1 MFYKRGAILIE
12 HIIGHFTL
20 FYSKLTTLEILF
32 VVSLL
37 FFLFFIFSCYFS
49 HEERSLETSYMVV
62 DQSPKILPPKINKSS
77 HQRCAIKKVF
87 LKISQNSQEN
97 TWCFPVNVVKF
108 LRTSF
113 FTEHVRMTAS
123 KLMIIVA
130 ILKIH
135 PQNLI
140 NCTVS

>member
-20 FYSKLTTLEILF
+20 FYSKLITLEILF

-62 DQSPKILPPKINKSS
+62 DQSSKILKHS
-77 HQRCAIKKVF
+77 VE
-87 LKISQNSQEN
+87 IS
-97 TWCFPVNVVKF
+97 
-108 LRTSF
+108 LR
-113 FTEHVRMTAS
+113 
-123 KLMIIVA
+123 I
-130 ILKIH
+130 
-135 PQNLI
+135 
-140 NCTVS
+140 